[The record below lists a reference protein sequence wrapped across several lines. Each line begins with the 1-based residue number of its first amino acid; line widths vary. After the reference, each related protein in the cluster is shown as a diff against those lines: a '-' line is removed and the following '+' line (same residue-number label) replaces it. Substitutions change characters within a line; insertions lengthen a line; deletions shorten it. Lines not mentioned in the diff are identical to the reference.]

1 MNNLKGCFDDI
12 EPHSQAI
19 DFKLILSQLKNQD
32 EVDIFDIQDLL
43 NFDIDKLKEIK
54 KKCKSFLEHFE
65 NLKRGET
72 DQLFKFFTEKY
83 KVICGYKL
91 KHLFIIYLLFYLFLY
106 LGYCITREKCSNFD
120 LQFG

>member
-12 EPHSQAI
+12 ETHSQAI

-32 EVDIFDIQDLL
+32 ELDIFDIQDLL

-54 KKCKSFLEHFE
+54 KKCKKFLEHFD
-65 NLKRGET
+65 NLSKGGA

-91 KHLFIIYLLFYLFLY
+91 TH
-106 LGYCITREKCSNFD
+106 
-120 LQFG
+120 